1 MDYSLVMITI
11 VELPEFIKQ
20 AKKIFSVPLRESLIN
35 YLAAHPKAGVI
46 MEGTGGIRKIR
57 WQREGSGKS
66 RGGRVVYY
74 YHNDQY
80 PLFLLTAFK
89 KGKKANLTK
98 EERNELA
105 KFTRVLIETYGGKP

>member
-46 MEGTGGIRKIR
+46 MEGAGGIRKIR
-57 WQREGSGKS
+57 CKEKAQVKVE
-66 RGGRVVYY
+66 VV
-74 YHNDQY
+74 
-80 PLFLLTAFK
+80 
-89 KGKKANLTK
+89 
-98 EERNELA
+98 ELY
-105 KFTRVLIETYGGKP
+105 TITIMTSIRYSC